1 MKSAKNPFHDLYVT
15 ETARPDEFIQ
25 LFSPLL
31 VPQALLLFQ
40 PGHLV
45 LKGTQGSGKSMLLTL
60 LSPEIQVAYSK
71 ANIQC
76 PIPSEMKSF
85 VSAGINL
92 TRCGIL
98 DFGQRPI
105 ERNGTNDSRLF
116 PLYFADFLNYWVV
129 RDILQSIKRMET
141 HQDVFP
147 FLKMNRKSSFISAV
161 SSKECW
167 FGFLQPT
174 DDFDN
179 LLKQLDSRIAA
190 YRKFHLANVDYL
202 PDSIMETKTVIGE
215 PISQV
220 PEAMRESGLI
230 PKDVPLFVRI
240 DQHEVLSRSDDLR
253 RDVGIEYR
261 RIINKALSTRDPRIS
276 YRVGDTPVC
285 VGR

>member
-1 MKSAKNPFHDLYVT
+1 MSRKRHAPTNSF
-15 ETARPDEFIQ
+15 Q

-60 LSPEIQVAYSK
+60 LSPEIQVAYARAK
-71 ANIQC
+71 IRC
-76 PIPSEMKSF
+76 PIPSEMVISF

-105 ERNGTNDSRLF
+105 ERNGANDSRLF

-129 RDILQSIKRMET
+129 RDILQSIKKMET

-147 FLKMNRKSSFISAV
+147 FLKLKRKGPFISAV

-174 DDFDN
+174 SDLDS
-179 LLKQLDSRIAA
+179 LLRQLDSRIAA

-220 PEAMRESGLI
+220 SEAMRESGLI
-230 PKDVPLFVRI
+230 PSDVPLFVRI

-261 RIINKALSTRDPRIS
+261 RIINKALSTRDPRVS
-276 YRVGDTPVC
+276 YRVGTTSLC